1 MIILSIYSAVSYF
14 SAILHTSIK
23 KPPQGEC
30 GGKKEYV
37 YLVARGAD

>member
-1 MIILSIYSAVSYF
+1 MVYGAVSYF
-14 SAILHTSIK
+14 PAFFRTSIK